1 MVGIIRR
8 QAKIDWLMVGVW
20 IGVVAVG
27 LLFWA
32 GVGWG
37 ISRAFGADA
46 PHCTYSGVEM
56 HEHWGVS
63 SAQCEL
69 P

>member
-1 MVGIIRR
+1 MVGIR
-8 QAKIDWLMVGVW
+8 QRGETDWLIVGVW
-20 IGVVAVG
+20 IGALVVG

-37 ISRAFGADA
+37 ISLAFGSDA
-46 PHCTYSGVEM
+46 PRCTYSGVEM
-56 HEHWGVS
+56 HQHWGVS
-63 SAQCEL
+63 SAACEL